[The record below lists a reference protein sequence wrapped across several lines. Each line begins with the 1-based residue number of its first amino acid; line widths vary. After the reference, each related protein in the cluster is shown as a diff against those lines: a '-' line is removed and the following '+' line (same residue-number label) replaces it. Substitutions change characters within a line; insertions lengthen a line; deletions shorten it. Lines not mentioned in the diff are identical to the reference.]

1 MNSFYNGKTKA
12 LLLIMALVAL
22 LLLTACGKDGQ
33 SAADSIAVETTY
45 ITLRYPA
52 EFEGKLTT
60 REVVQD
66 GISVVIFNAMIA
78 EEDRELFRI
87 YFNDEF
93 MGDPA
98 GYITLGDKEIPVCYD
113 VCEYED
119 EVFKTEAMKEDYYA
133 LLDAFEAVVSSI
145 CEHPQ
150 YSADKYV
157 PPVADSQVS
166 LKYWTVTLP
175 ENVYWEEVE
184 SETGYRVEFY
194 GFVQDFRVDL
204 YSVGFGEMESDFTI
218 GTYPVDGEEREI
230 LIRIYDVP
238 GEDELGA
245 EDANTVYR
253 MLESVN
259 AVVEAIETAG

>member
-33 SAADSIAVETTY
+33 TAADSIAVETTY
-45 ITLRYPA
+45 VTLRYPA
-52 EFEGKLTT
+52 EFEGRLTS
-60 REVVQD
+60 REVTQD
-66 GISVVIFNAMIA
+66 GISVVIFNAMVG

-87 YFNDEF
+87 YFNDES
-93 MGDPA
+93 MGVHV
-98 GYITLGDKEIPVCYD
+98 GYLIRGEEEIPVCYN

-119 EVFKTEAMKEDYYA
+119 EIFRTEEMKADYYTLMDGFA
-133 LLDAFEAVVSSI
+133 AVMNSVY
-145 CEHPQ
+145 ENPQ
-150 YSADKYV
+150 FSQDKRET
-157 PPVADSQVS
+157 PVADSQVS

-184 SETGYRVEFY
+184 SEAGYRVEFY

-218 GTYPVDGEEREI
+218 GTHPVDGEEREI